1 MPSSANCYSEGA
13 SSLFYTNKIEKI
25 FHAAFTG
32 IHFPFGDSLHKAY
45 VGTHF
50 LGLWAVSELKFT
62 HMWGDF
68 RIPFGYRIPKEGFI
82 NGYTYLL
89 KKVFNGAPSENISE
103 GAPLSGI
110 LIVSTPVSN

>member
-1 MPSSANCYSEGA
+1 LAANDRMSIISVCRRRLTAIVKVHRRCFTLTKLKKYSTSA
-13 SSLFYTNKIEKI
+13 L
-25 FHAAFTG
+25 TG
-32 IHFPFGDSLHKAY
+32 IHFPFGNSLHKAY

-89 KKVFNGAPSENISE
+89 KKVFNGAPLKIFQK
-103 GAPLSGI
+103 
-110 LIVSTPVSN
+110 VRH